1 MWGLLAGL
9 LYATPKLAKEAKSDA
24 EHREWA
30 RRNGYETYWSST
42 GKRYVKDNSKVYK

>member
-9 LYATPKLAKEAKSDA
+9 FYATPKLASEKKKDA

-30 RRNGYETYWSST
+30 RRQGMETYWSST
-42 GKRYVKDNSKVYK
+42 GKRYVKTNELVYK